1 MNKASSL
8 VLCFEC
14 LTQGQ
19 MQMQQFQAPGPA
31 GNLMGFPGGWRDGAK
46 GPTSQQKLS
55 RLRSQDQDE
64 TVRED
69 ACFSVLRPVDQ
80 RLAVGWK

>member
-1 MNKASSL
+1 MYKASSSM
-8 VLCFEC
+8 LCFEC

-19 MQMQQFQAPGPA
+19 TQMQQFQAPGPA
-31 GNLMGFPGGWRDGAK
+31 ANPMVFPGGHYDGAK

-55 RLRSQDQDE
+55 RLRSQDPDE

-69 ACFSVLRPVDQ
+69 SCFSVLRPVDQ